1 MAQQTIGYSRQAQRT
16 AGAIANANFTEL
28 YALTNVVPKLASA
41 AAGSLVVPAGH
52 MLVSVHFVNNTA
64 AAVTGGIKI
73 GTIVGGTD
81 IVAAQAVAASATGSA
96 TGATLLKALFSKTVD
111 TTIYF
116 DAVTNWS
123 TTNVDLFFVTR
134 KLY

>member
-1 MAQQTIGYSRQAQRT
+1 MAQQTIGFTRQAQRT
-16 AGAIANANFTEL
+16 AGAISNANFTEL

-41 AAGSLVVPAGH
+41 AAGTFVVPAGH
-52 MLVSVHFVNNTA
+52 MLVGIHFVNNTA
-64 AAVTGGIKI
+64 AAVTGGVKV
-73 GTIVGGTD
+73 GTTVGGADVVT
-81 IVAAQAVAASATGSA
+81 AQAVAASATGSA
-96 TGATLLKALFSKTVD
+96 VDSAILKALFSKTVY